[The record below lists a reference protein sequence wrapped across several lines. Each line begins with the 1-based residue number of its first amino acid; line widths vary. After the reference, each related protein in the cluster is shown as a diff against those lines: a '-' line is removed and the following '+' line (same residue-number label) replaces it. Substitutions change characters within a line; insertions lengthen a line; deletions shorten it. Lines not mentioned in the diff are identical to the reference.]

1 MSLVALSH
9 RNFRLLWTGQLISF
23 SGSTMQTAAI
33 LWHVSLLV
41 PKGHRA
47 IALGMVGLVR
57 LLPIIFFSIAGGT
70 LADAS
75 DRRRVML
82 VTQCAMGATALAL
95 AVLTFRGL
103 SHPWPLYALAAIGAA
118 AGAFDSPARQSLIH
132 TLVPRD

>member
-1 MSLVALSH
+1 MLPQSPFVALQH

-23 SGSTMQTAAI
+23 SGSNMQTAAL

-41 PKGHRA
+41 PPDKRP

-57 LLPIIFFSIAGGT
+57 LMPIIFFSIAGGT

-75 DRRRVML
+75 DRRRVMFI
-82 VTQCAMGATALAL
+82 TQTGMALTALAL

-103 SHPWPLYALAAIGAA
+103 EPSLADLR
-118 AGAFDSPARQSLIH
+118 AGGHRRSRSARS
-132 TLVPRD
+132 TARRGSR